1 MNTKK
6 TCAYP
11 NPYVRITAMPNSLD
25 SWSRMR
31 GKDASPSLVVALA
44 AMALS
49 GCTSDEASRFLVQ
62 TDKYMLYNC
71 QALATAMQ
79 GNANRQRELEA
90 LMTKAGVDAGG
101 RLVSNMTYQ
110 PEYLQLRGQM
120 DQLRKTATE
129 KNCSPPAGASGAGAH
144 PSEQI
149 RR

>member
-1 MNTKK
+1 MFSRPPSAQINTKK
-6 TCAYP
+6 MRACP
-11 NPYVRITAMPNSLD
+11 NPCVRITAMPNSLD
-25 SWSRMR
+25 SWSRML
-31 GKDASPSLVVALA
+31 GKDMSPSLVVALA

-49 GCTSDEASRFLVQ
+49 GCTSDEAASRFLVQ
-62 TDKYMLYNC
+62 PDKYVLYNC

-90 LMTKAGVDAGG
+90 LM
-101 RLVSNMTYQ
+101 SNMTYR

>member
-1 MNTKK
+1 
-6 TCAYP
+6 
-11 NPYVRITAMPNSLD
+11 MPNSLD
-25 SWSRMR
+25 SWSRML
-31 GKDASPSLVVALA
+31 GKDMSPSLVVALA

-49 GCTSDEASRFLVQ
+49 GCTSDEAASRFLVQ
-62 TDKYMLYNC
+62 PDKYVLYNC
-71 QALATAMQ
+71 QALAKAAQ
-79 GNANRQRELEA
+79 ENAEQQRVLEA
-90 LMTKAGVDAGG
+90 VMTKAGADAGG

-129 KNCSPPAGASGAGAH
+129 KNCSPPAAASGPGAR